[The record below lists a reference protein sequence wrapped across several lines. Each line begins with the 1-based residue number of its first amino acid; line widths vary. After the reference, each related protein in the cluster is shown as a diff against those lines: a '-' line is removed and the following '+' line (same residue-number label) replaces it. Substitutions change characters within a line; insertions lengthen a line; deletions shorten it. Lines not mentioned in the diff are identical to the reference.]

1 MQSKLGE
8 VVSPSP
14 SPRRVKVAV
23 VGSGLAGL
31 TAAYLLSTAHRRID
45 VQHKDGA
52 VEYEVHVFEKVCVQG
67 GHPVSFF
74 FILSHRVNSES
85 LYLHVLTMC
94 VIRQRR

>member
-74 FILSHRVNSES
+74 WF
-85 LYLHVLTMC
+85 
-94 VIRQRR
+94 